1 MPQGPNILGESDLPL
16 SFEVVNPKEV
26 GITPPDNRMGDSL
39 RTWVRSLSV
48 FQKEALVASSRTG
61 LVWRL
66 SSDEGP
72 YLDGH
77 DEASCPL
84 SFLTVGM
91 VASYMNEITA
101 LAKQQD
107 VAIHQLRLVQDNYYT
122 MEGSMRKRTMVGGAL
137 PIELTV
143 EIDCDLENGALNS
156 FLLNAISASPI
167 NGLMRGKL
175 DSLFALSKNGQELEL
190 GKAKPLAWDLYPDP
204 GDHFGLCEAK
214 PSSLDEFLVEPQGT
228 TPKKEVSG
236 GTSAAGSSLA
246 DEQSRTLNIGGVCTL
261 REDGIKE
268 ITQMQYSPHGTS
280 FKLLSEEAPVNGG
293 QGRAPDANTYI
304 SAGVAFCFMT
314 QFGRFV
320 KMLDLDLEEYR
331 VVQDSHFSLGGASG
345 GTGKAGEADPLETHV
360 YLKTSESDDVAREML
375 DISEQTCFLHAFCRT
390 DMKTKLRINRV

>member
-1 MPQGPNILGESDLPL
+1 MPQGPNILGESGLPL
-16 SFEVVNPKEV
+16 SFEVVNPEQV
-26 GITPPDNRMGDSL
+26 GIAPPQNRMGDSL

-61 LVWRL
+61 KVWRL

-101 LAKQQD
+101 LAHQENVK
-107 VAIHQLRLVQDNYYT
+107 IHKLRLIQDNYYT
-122 MEGSMRKRTMVGGAL
+122 MEGSMRQRTMVGGAL
-137 PIELTV
+137 PVELTV
-143 EIDCDLENGALNS
+143 EIDCDLEDLALNT
-156 FLLNAISASPI
+156 FLMNAISASPI
-167 NGLMRGKL
+167 NGLMRGNL
-175 DSLFALSKNGQELEL
+175 NSLFTLAKNGSELKL
-190 GKAKPLAWDLYPDP
+190 GKAKRMAGEHYPDP
-204 GDHFGLCEAK
+204 GDHFSECQFDQ
-214 PSSLDEFLVEPQGT
+214 SSIVEPLVTSNGT
-228 TPKKEVSG
+228 TPKKDVQG

-261 REDGIKE
+261 REDGMKE
-268 ITQMQYSPHGTS
+268 IVQMQYSPHGTS
-280 FKLLSEEAPVNGG
+280 FRLLSEEAPINGG

-304 SAGVAFCFMT
+304 SAGIAFCFMT

-360 YLKTSESDDVAREML
+360 YLKTAESDDVAREML

-390 DMKTKLRINRV
+390 DMKSKLKINRI